1 VHYSLSLVQDGK
13 NMLPMIFWFL
23 ESFEYSRS
31 NLVVE
36 IEISHA
42 FQEGIIFLL
51 YKKKKEGID

>member
-1 VHYSLSLVQDGK
+1 
-13 NMLPMIFWFL
+13 MLPMIFWFL

-36 IEISHA
+36 IELSHA

-51 YKKKKEGID
+51 YKKKKKKKEGID